1 MKDVSNISELR
12 RQISNKFKKLNDVI
26 NSKKNI
32 DHILLIDDDETTN
45 FITETTLRSYGFS
58 NKITIF
64 DNAPDALK
72 YLRGLVKN
80 SQKLPNLILLDIKM
94 PLMDGFE
101 FLDKCDDFC
110 EIKQDS
116 DVLLLSSSTYSKDK
130 EKALVR
136 GLDYQ
141 TKPLTTDCLTR
152 YI

>member
-1 MKDVSNISELR
+1 MKKDGNITELR
-12 RQISNKFKKLNDVI
+12 EKISGKFKRLNDII
-26 NSKKNI
+26 NNKKEIN
-32 DHILLIDDDETTN
+32 HIILIDDDETSN
-45 FITETTLRSYGFS
+45 FITETTLRGYGYL

-72 YLRGLVKN
+72 YLKALKVKK
-80 SQKLPNLILLDIKM
+80 QQLPDLILLDIKM

-110 EIKQDS
+110 EIKE
-116 DVLLLSSSTYSKDK
+116 DVEILLLSSSTYSKDK

-136 GLDYQ
+136 GIDYQ
-141 TKPLTTDCLTR
+141 TKPLTVDCLNK